1 MTEQIRD
8 VVIIEVGP
16 YVPSPGGV
24 TYHVT
29 LESGAIITSPVGF
42 ARDDHRND
50 ASTVVV
56 ADGRVFLIPGDVE
69 KDTASIEYESL
80 MRRVLEQSQ

>member
-1 MTEQIRD
+1 MTDQIRD
-8 VVIIEVGP
+8 VAVIEVGP

-29 LESGAIITSPVGF
+29 LESGAIVTSPVGF
-42 ARDDHRND
+42 ARDDRRQD

-56 ADGRVFLIPGDVE
+56 ADGHVFLIPGDVG
-69 KDTASIEYESL
+69 KDAASIEYESL
-80 MRRVLEQSQ
+80 MRRVLEQ